1 MPEIL
6 VLYMKIR
13 FIEYQNDI
21 YVVIGITYDSKLT
34 YPECFVAV
42 PLTEARKSIYKCA
55 LSLHTL
61 NIPFVEAEEVTDKN
75 RLISLMVLYG

>member
-1 MPEIL
+1 MPGKLI
-6 VLYMKIR
+6 LYMKMR
-13 FIEYQNDI
+13 FIEYEDDI
-21 YVVIGITYDSKLT
+21 YVVIGITYDASRA

-42 PLTEARKSIYKCA
+42 PLKDAERSATRAM

-61 NIPFVEAEEVTDKN
+61 TIPFVEAKEISDKN